1 MRTRSNILAEVTVN
15 HDYYANGRWEDVFL
29 EVSRESRRHLEAM
42 RLRYLQDAGRIRL
55 VRDKTLFSGRK
66 GLAKKPYL
74 ACFIRLLLKSRT
86 NFFAHYTDVPRNSS
100 LSEPLY
106 FSNRDV
112 LGGLSG
118 PELSKE
124 GIVSQ
129 TDTLQMVPKQFM
141 LFPGAGVGKTVKILK
156 YDSVVTVRMIN
167 DNGEVWIDMGHL
179 PEGRYTVRIKGKEDQ
194 YIFTTNQNQDRC
206 LAYIDLFIDP
216 EKLTLDEHDR
226 YTLNFSAR
234 EIFWRYNVYVGD
246 RAMEELL
253 VEAPGSSLTFEEITT
268 TDQTENRLRSF
279 ISTQRIKCSERYEY
293 SFRLI
298 GGRNRSELCKR
309 LPFPT
314 HRYLLKHPNK
324 EGEFLSEA
332 FLSIDKSR

>member
-1 MRTRSNILAEVTVN
+1 MRTRSNVITEVTVN

-29 EVSRESRRHLEAM
+29 EVSRESKRQLEAM
-42 RLRYLQDAGRIRL
+42 RLRYLPEAGKFRL
-55 VRDKTLFSGRK
+55 VKDQSLFSGRK
-66 GLAKKPYL
+66 RDTKRPFV

-86 NFFAHYTDVPRNSS
+86 NFYSHYTDVPDNKS

-118 PELSKE
+118 SELSRE

-129 TDTLQMVPKQFM
+129 SDILQMVPKQFM
-141 LFPGAGVGKTVKILK
+141 LFPGVGKGKTVKILK
-156 YDSVVTVRMIN
+156 YESIVTVRRIN
-167 DNGEVWIDMGHL
+167 DNGEAWIDMGHL

-194 YIFTTNQNQDRC
+194 YIFTTNQIQDRC

-216 EKLTLDEHDR
+216 EKMTSDESDR

-246 RAMEELL
+246 RAMEELF

-268 TDQTENRLRSF
+268 TDQTENHLRSF
-279 ISTQRIKCSERYEY
+279 ISTDRIKCSERYEY

-314 HRYLLKHPNK
+314 HRYLLRHPSK

-332 FLSIDKSR
+332 FLSIDNSR